1 MKRFVQWRLFLAS
14 EQCEASLADHVYVF
28 FTEVSFLCLVS
39 SLVRS
44 YYSYLLIGYY
54 VPGTLLSAW
63 YSRVSTAE
71 TILLFV
77 EFTFQWVTQ
86 TLNNK

>member
-14 EQCEASLADHVYVF
+14 EQCEASLADHVYIF

-44 YYSYLLIGYY
+44 NYSYLLIGYY
-54 VPGTLLSAW
+54 VPGTLLSFW
-63 YSRVSTAE
+63 CSRVSTAE
-71 TILLFV
+71 TTSSLRGIYIPV
-77 EFTFQWVTQ
+77 GNTDIKQ
-86 TLNNK
+86 